1 MAIQLA
7 ERPPSLQLNYI
18 NYKAASATLPSWLR
32 RRRSELKRSQ
42 QAAAVPEFSLR
53 GYQEVWAEETAGSG
67 STRAMQPSQCDNS
80 CLPFITRR
88 LARDCCGN
96 LQVAVER
103 IWASMNVAAAVG
115 GAEMGFEYGT
125 ASVGLRTVLGGGGGG
140 GGGGEGGGPAAGNWV
155 VAAPTNAGKT
165 AIFIEITK

>member
-1 MAIQLA
+1 MGKLA
-7 ERPPSLQLNYI
+7 GLDSTCAVRSPIARTIVSLLVSPGPS
-18 NYKAASATLPSWLR
+18 R
-32 RRRSELKRSQ
+32 
-42 QAAAVPEFSLR
+42 
-53 GYQEVWAEETAGSG
+53 
-67 STRAMQPSQCDNS
+67 
-80 CLPFITRR
+80 
-88 LARDCCGN
+88 CGN
-96 LQVAVER
+96 PQEAVER